1 MSTDERAHWLF
12 DPDHRDTRSEWALS
26 CLQDG
31 HIANYIIDR
40 SFIDENGIRWIV
52 DFKTSTHEGSNLQNF
67 LDEEEQRYATQLEQY
82 AQLVRFL
89 EPELKIRLG
98 LYFPAIGEWREREYL
113 Q

>member
-1 MSTDERAHWLF
+1 V
-12 DPDHRDTRSEWALS
+12 
-26 CLQDG
+26 QDG
-31 HIANYIIDR
+31 QVVNYIIDR

-52 DFKTSTHEGSNLQNF
+52 DFKTSSHEGSNLQNF

-89 EPELKIRLG
+89 EPKLKIRLG